1 MRAGRVSIILIR
13 SPGDAGYSVII
24 VPLEAQRHR
33 CALTS
38 SRGSADETL
47 TLPHCPMGGG
57 GCQCF
62 SCLLI
67 TRLNLSLGHFIKS
80 SLVLLKNFGEPDGKF
95 SVITQVQQ
103 HMSQIP
109 ANYSPEYP
117 GDSGG
122 DDSSPGVFYPHFG
135 D

>member
-1 MRAGRVSIILIR
+1 MFL
-13 SPGDAGYSVII
+13 
-24 VPLEAQRHR
+24 
-33 CALTS
+33 
-38 SRGSADETL
+38 
-47 TLPHCPMGGG
+47 LPYYY
-57 GCQCF
+57 QAY
-62 SCLLI
+62 
-67 TRLNLSLGHFIKS
+67 LSLGHFIKS

-122 DDSSPGVFYPHFG
+122 DDSCPGVFLSPFCRLR